1 MMNRWLVQVG
11 LWLAKLGGWMPPS
24 PEPMLS
30 TARDLV
36 REQQARWPERD
47 SEAKRAAVYRAL
59 VNTYPAA
66 SKRELSRA
74 IEEAVCLDC

>member
-1 MMNRWLVQVG
+1 MIKRWLVRFG
-11 LWLAKLGGWMPPS
+11 LWLARVNGWMSPT

-30 TARDLV
+30 TARQLV
-36 REQQARWPERD
+36 VEQNTRWPERD
-47 SEAKRAAVYRAL
+47 SETKRASVYRSL
-59 VNTYPAA
+59 INIYSTA